1 MRPSPRFRIE
11 IASIHRGKI
20 FFNVY
25 DSMYEGRVAGFA
37 MYDSENEVVFT
48 NIKTNVVNLGEL
60 NHLVIETGRQ
70 IQSCF

>member
-25 DSMYEGRVAGFA
+25 DSLNEWRVIGFA
-37 MYDSENEVVFT
+37 AFNSESGTVFT
-48 NIKTNVVNLGEL
+48 NIKANLVALSEL
-60 NHLVIETGRQ
+60 NQIVVETAREIE
-70 IQSCF
+70 SCL